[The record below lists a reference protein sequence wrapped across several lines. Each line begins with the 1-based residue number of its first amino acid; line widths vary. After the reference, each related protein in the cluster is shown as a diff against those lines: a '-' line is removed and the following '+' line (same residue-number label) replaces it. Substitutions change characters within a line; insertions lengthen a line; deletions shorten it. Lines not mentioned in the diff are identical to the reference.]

1 MTMGSQ
7 LLVQAIGVGATAL
20 WCGGVTWGILKLLD
34 ATTGLRVD
42 ADAESGGLDVAE
54 HGETA
59 YNG

>member
-1 MTMGSQ
+1 MADD
-7 LLVQAIGVGATAL
+7 VVAATAL
-20 WCGGVTWGILKLLD
+20 WCGGVTWGFLKLLD